1 MSAHRPNSLASAYSG
16 MFATPMH
23 LPPRDC
29 SIENLRCRWQGL
41 AAQADTLALARG
53 WLETLSVDGAG
64 LHRDFRD
71 RPRLP
76 AGAGDIGWSHSAGRL
91 LMAYVPQGAVGV
103 DVEATTRAS
112 QAMSIARRYFSA
124 DEVAALTAL
133 DGAGRQQAFLRLWC
147 AKEAVLKA
155 AGRGIAFGLHRIAF
169 DVSGD
174 APRMTYCDPALG
186 QAEHWSLHQFAPEPG
201 FIAVLATTA

>member
-1 MSAHRPNSLASAYSG
+1 MP
-16 MFATPMH
+16 
-23 LPPRDC
+23 
-29 SIENLRCRWQGL
+29 
-41 AAQADTLALARG
+41 AQADTLDLARG
-53 WLETLSVDGAG
+53 WLETLCVDGAG
-64 LHRDFRD
+64 LHRDSRG

-91 LMAYVPQGAVGV
+91 LMAYVPHGAVGV
-103 DVEATTRAS
+103 DLEASARTS
-112 QAMSIARRYFSA
+112 QSLAIARRYFSA

-155 AGRGIAFGLHRIAF
+155 AGRGIAFGLHRVAF
-169 DVSGD
+169 DVSDD

-186 QAEHWSLHQFAPEPG
+186 QACAWRVQQLAPETG
-201 FIAVLATTA
+201 FIAVLATTAG